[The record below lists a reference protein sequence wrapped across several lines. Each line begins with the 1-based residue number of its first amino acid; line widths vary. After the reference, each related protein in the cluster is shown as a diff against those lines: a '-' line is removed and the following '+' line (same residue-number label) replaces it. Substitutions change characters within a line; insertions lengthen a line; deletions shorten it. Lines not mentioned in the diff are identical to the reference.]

1 MQPTVVMNH
10 HRQTAIIVA
19 KKGNKLQMIKLG
31 KGRLTVASFT
41 AVEIEI
47 QGYKVSH
54 YSPSKAAHAYLQ
66 HGAGVSE
73 RARKYLE
80 EVTRLKYSDQLALT

>member
-19 KKGNKLQMIKLG
+19 KSGKKLQIIKLG
-31 KGRLTVASFT
+31 KGRLTVASLS
-41 AVEIEI
+41 AAEIEK

-54 YSPSKAAHAYLQ
+54 YSPDQAARSYLE
-66 HGAGVSE
+66 HGAGVSK
-73 RARKYLE
+73 RARKHLE
-80 EVTRLKYSDQLALT
+80 EISRHKFSDTLTLT

>member
-19 KKGNKLQMIKLG
+19 KSGKKLQIIKLG
-31 KGRLTVASFT
+31 KGRLTVTSLSA
-41 AVEIEI
+41 AEIET
-47 QGYKVSH
+47 QGYKVSQ
-54 YSPSKAAHAYLQ
+54 YSPNQAARSYLE
-66 HGAGVSE
+66 HGAGVSK

-80 EVTRLKYSDQLALT
+80 EISRHKFSDTLTLT